1 MQQPPMHPPAT
12 DPPPVHPRP
21 ARPRPR
27 SWLLHLFTLL
37 AVVTLA
43 AGCGSTGGSSGS
55 APDTASFEVRVCGA
69 EVPEPMI
76 GERECSDLT
85 ITYEATP

>member
-12 DPPPVHPRP
+12 DPLPVHNRP
-21 ARPRPR
+21 TRPRPR

-43 AGCGSTGGSSGS
+43 AGCGSSGGGGGST
-55 APDTASFEVRVCGA
+55 PDTASFEVRVCGA
-69 EVPEPMI
+69 EVPEPTNT
-76 GERECSDLT
+76 ERECSDLT

>member
-1 MQQPPMHPPAT
+1 MQQPLIRPPAM
-12 DPPPVHPRP
+12 DPPPVRHGWRY
-21 ARPRPR
+21 PRPR

-37 AVVTLA
+37 AVVTLV